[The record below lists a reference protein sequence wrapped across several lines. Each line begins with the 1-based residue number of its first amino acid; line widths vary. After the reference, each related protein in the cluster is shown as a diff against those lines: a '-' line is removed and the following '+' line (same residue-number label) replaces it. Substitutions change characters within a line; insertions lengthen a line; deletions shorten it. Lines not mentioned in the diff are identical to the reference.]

1 MQSLKSVSSAQTT
14 PANLLIAHCRQ
25 GFLDALG
32 SAVEEVVHHPG
43 WRTTFV
49 NAAGECFDELC
60 GGGRPGIEA
69 VKGLTASRISLVHDQ
84 DLDYSVELMNL
95 DQRLHTFCERELSAL
110 NIRMRP
116 LLSGV
121 DGVLPEALPLGT
133 EAVCRALR
141 AFKDR
146 EGLSPVEALKLIPL
160 LEPALG
166 RHLCAFYRALEQR
179 LATAGVEPMRRR
191 AAVRQNEAPT
201 WTSSPAARSSLPIH
215 PVESLR
221 LAVMARRQ
229 EMRGGRSSLD
239 AGLAAALLDRVEA
252 WLGERQCSGDGASE
266 SLGTSELG
274 GLLSPG
280 RAVAVEVIEA
290 VCDYA
295 VREGVLPAALQAV
308 VAQLRIPLL
317 RLALRSETLLAEPR
331 HAALRLLDLIGNLGR
346 TLAPDCSPELPV
358 CRGLLHLARELAKA
372 PRVGEKDV
380 EAALVNA
387 EGLIEA
393 RRRQALERAAVQAD
407 EASRL
412 ERREVALHQASRA
425 IHLMLSPD
433 DSAAARDF
441 VEGYWV
447 HVLAKAAYRY
457 GTDSPRWAARVQM
470 AGRLL
475 SSTRAGPDAAA
486 RAELQAQMRALMAGL
501 EDGLRWIGLSD
512 EKVVEGL
519 TMVRSLL
526 AALIAGHPLPPPM
539 RRPVAVPALTPVAS
553 AQNLWVLKHKQYF
566 IGEQCLPA
574 EWEEIEVGDPV
585 AIGLPGGSTMR
596 GFVALMGPQQ
606 HLILIADGDS
616 HLVLAATARALA
628 HLSEAR
634 RVLPWSLVDEAA
646 IDRVINP

>member
-252 WLGERQCSGDGASE
+252 WLGERQRSGDGASE

>member
-1 MQSLKSVSSAQTT
+1 MQSPKPARSAQTT
-14 PANLLIAHCRQ
+14 PANLLIAHCRE

-32 SAVEEVVHHPG
+32 SAIEEVVHHPG
-43 WRTTFV
+43 WRMSFV

-60 GGGRPGIEA
+60 GGGRPGFESA
-69 VKGLTASRISLVHDQ
+69 KGLTASRISLVHDQ

-95 DQRLHTFCERELSAL
+95 DQRLNTFCERELSAL
-110 NIRMRP
+110 NIRIRP

-121 DGVLPEALPLGT
+121 DGVSPEALPLGT

-141 AFKDR
+141 ALKDR
-146 EGLSPVEALKLIPL
+146 EGLNPVEALKLIPL

-179 LATAGVEPMRRR
+179 LATAGVEPIRRR
-191 AAVRQNEAPT
+191 AVVRQSEAPA

-239 AGLAAALLDRVEA
+239 AGLAAVLIDRVEA
-252 WLGERQCSGDGASE
+252 WLGERQRSGDGAAE

-274 GLLSPG
+274 ALLSPS
-280 RAVAVEVIEA
+280 RAVAVEVVEA

-295 VREGVLPAALQAV
+295 VRDGVLPAALQAV

-393 RRRQALERAAVQAD
+393 RRRQALERAAAHAE
-407 EASRL
+407 EAGRL

-425 IHLMLSPD
+425 IHLMLCAD

-475 SSTRAGPDAAA
+475 SSTRAAPDAAG

-501 EDGLRWIGLSD
+501 EDGLRWIGLTD

-519 TMVRSLL
+519 TMVRSLM

-553 AQNLWVLKHKQYF
+553 VQNLWVLKHKQYF

-585 AIGLPGGSTMR
+585 AIGLPGGTTMR
-596 GFVALMGPQQ
+596 GFVALVGPQQ

-628 HLSEAR
+628 NLSEAR

>member
-1 MQSLKSVSSAQTT
+1 MQSLKPAGPSPAT
-14 PANLLIAHCRQ
+14 PANVLIAHCRQ
-25 GFLDALG
+25 GFLEALG
-32 SAVEEVVHHPG
+32 AAVEEVVHHPG
-43 WRTTFV
+43 WRTAFV
-49 NAAGECFDELC
+49 KAASECFDELC
-60 GGGRPGIEA
+60 GGGRPGFEA
-69 VKGLTASRISLVHDQ
+69 ARGLTASRISLVHDE

-116 LLSGV
+116 LLAGV
-121 DGVLPEALPLGT
+121 DAVPPEELPLGT

-146 EGLSPVEALKLIPL
+146 EGLSPSEGLKLIPL

-179 LATAGVEPMRRR
+179 LATAGGEPVRVR
-191 AAVRQNEAPT
+191 AVPRQHEAAN
-201 WTSSPAARSSLPIH
+201 WTNSAAARSSLPIH

-229 EMRGGRSSLD
+229 EMRGGRSNLD
-239 AGLAAALLDRVEA
+239 AGLAAVLIDRIEA
-252 WLGERQCSGDGASE
+252 WLGERQRFGEGVQESLGASE
-266 SLGTSELG
+266 LGA
-274 GLLSPG
+274 LLSPA

-295 VREGVLPAALQAV
+295 ARENVLPAALQAV

-346 TLAPDCSPELPV
+346 SLAPDCSPELPV
-358 CRGLLHLARELAKA
+358 CRGLLHLAMELVKA
-372 PRVGEKDV
+372 PRIGEKDV

-393 RRRQALERAAVQAD
+393 RRRQALERAAALAG
-407 EASRL
+407 EAGRL

-425 IHLMLSPD
+425 IHLMLGHD

-457 GTDSPRWAARVQM
+457 GTESPRWAARVQM
-470 AGRLL
+470 ANRLL
-475 SSTRAGPDAAA
+475 STTRAHPDAAA

-512 EKVVEGL
+512 EKVAEGL
-519 TMVRSLL
+519 TMIRSLL
-526 AALIAGHPLPPPM
+526 VALIAGHPLPPPL
-539 RRPVAVPALTPVAS
+539 RRPPAVPALTPVADV
-553 AQNLWVLKHKQYF
+553 QNLWVLKHKQYF
-566 IGEQCLPA
+566 IGDQSLPA
-574 EWEEIEVGDPV
+574 EWEDVEVGDPV
-585 AIGLPGGSTMR
+585 AIGLPGGSVMR
-596 GFVALMGPQQ
+596 GFVALLGPQQ

-628 HLSEAR
+628 NLSEAR
-634 RVLPWSLVDEAA
+634 CVQPYSLVDEAA

>member
-1 MQSLKSVSSAQTT
+1 MQSLKPAGPSPTT

-25 GFLDALG
+25 GFLAALG
-32 SAVEEVVHHPG
+32 AAVEEVVQHPG
-43 WRTTFV
+43 WRTAFV

-60 GGGRPGIEA
+60 GGGRPGFESA
-69 VKGLTASRISLVHDQ
+69 KGLTASRISLVHDE

-95 DQRLHTFCERELSAL
+95 DQRLHAFCERELAAL

-121 DGVLPEALPLGT
+121 DAVPPEELPLGT

-179 LATAGVEPMRRR
+179 LSTAGVEPLRPR
-191 AAVRQNEAPT
+191 AVSRQPERVS
-201 WTSSPAARSSLPIH
+201 WTNSAAARSSLPIH

-252 WLGERQCSGDGASE
+252 WLGERQRSGEGMSE

-274 GLLSPG
+274 ALLSPG

-295 VREGVLPAALQAV
+295 AREGVLPAALRAV

-358 CRGLLHLARELAKA
+358 CRALLHLARELAKA
-372 PRVGEKDV
+372 PRIGEKDV

-393 RRRQALERAAVQAD
+393 RRRHALERAATLAG
-407 EASRL
+407 EAGRL

-457 GTDSPRWAARVQM
+457 GTESPRWAARVQM
-470 AGRLL
+470 ANRLL
-475 SSTRAGPDAAA
+475 SSTRAHPDAAA

-519 TMVRSLL
+519 TTMRSLL

-539 RRPVAVPALTPVAS
+539 RRPVAVPALTPVADV
-553 AQNLWVLKHKQYF
+553 QNLWVLKHKQYF
-566 IGEQCLPA
+566 VGEQCLPP
-574 EWEEIEVGDPV
+574 EWEEVEVGDPV
-585 AIGLPGGSTMR
+585 AIGLPSGSVMR
-596 GFVALMGPQQ
+596 GFVALLGPQQ

-616 HLVLAATARALA
+616 QLVLAVTARALA
-628 HLSEAR
+628 NLSEAR
-634 RVLPWSLVDEAA
+634 CVLPYSLVDEAA